1 MPGPVRGYAGLTR
14 GRSSPLKSPGA
25 DSRPPCSRTVRV
37 ADRGAG
43 LDEVLVDV
51 GVGASAGHGG
61 DLAVAE
67 AAHAQREIA
76 ALAVG
81 EGREGA
87 QGFECLELVL
97 DLHASGEDGLPVV
110 FGGEVREVQ
119 FAAFDRREA
128 VGLVDGDD
136 V

>member
-1 MPGPVRGYAGLTR
+1 MAGPVRGYAGLTR
-14 GRSSPLKSPGA
+14 GRPSPLKSPGA

-67 AAHAQREIA
+67 AGHAQREVS

-81 EGREGA
+81 KGREGA
-87 QGFECLELVL
+87 QGFEGVELVF
-97 DLHASGEDGLPVV
+97 DGHAAGEDGVP
-110 FGGEVREVQ
+110 
-119 FAAFDRREA
+119 
-128 VGLVDGDD
+128 
-136 V
+136 